1 MSEDGEVAPAGS
13 GVCVVSVLCCLALAC
28 SYVGSLYVWK
38 SELSRDHPAVIKRR
52 FTSVLI
58 VSSLSPLVLW
68 VWKELTG
75 IKTDAAIL
83 SLMGFRVDGIL
94 TATILPLLL
103 TMILFLGPLVQLSLD
118 CPWGFLDGL
127 KVAFDPRFWTLCF
140 TDMRWLRNQV
150 IAPLT
155 EELVFRAC
163 MLPMLVPC
171 TSPGTAIFTC
181 PLFFGIAHFHHVI
194 EQLRFRQAT
203 VLSIFLS
210 AAFQFSYT
218 AVFGAYTA
226 FLFIR
231 TGHFLG
237 PVLCHSFCNY
247 IGFPAIFTALDHPQR
262 SMIVLFYVLGVVLF
276 FLLLYPMTDPSLY
289 GDIPICYLLN
299 KGSTDHHSL
308 CL

>member
-1 MSEDGEVAPAGS
+1 MSGAHELESAS
-13 GVCVVSVLCCLALAC
+13 GLCVLSVLCCLTLAC

-52 FTSVLI
+52 FTSVLV
-58 VSSLSPLVLW
+58 VSSLSPLFLW
-68 VWKELTG
+68 VWRELTG
-75 IKTDAAIL
+75 MKTDAAIL

-94 TATILPLLL
+94 PATILPLLL

-118 CPWGFLDGL
+118 CPWGLLEGL
-127 KVAFDPRFWTLCF
+127 KIAFDPHFWMLCF

-194 EQLRFRQAT
+194 EQLRFRQGT

-210 AAFQFSYT
+210 A
-218 AVFGAYTA
+218 
-226 FLFIR
+226 
-231 TGHFLG
+231 GHLIG

-247 IGFPAIFTALDHPQR
+247 IGFPAIFTVLDHPQR
-262 SMIVLFYVLGVVLF
+262 ATIVLFYGLGVVLF
-276 FLLLYPMTDPSLY
+276 FLLLYPMTDPTLY
-289 GDIPICYLLN
+289 GDIPICYLLD
-299 KGSTDHHSL
+299 KGSSDHRSL

>member
-1 MSEDGEVAPAGS
+1 MSENHEGDPDS
-13 GVCVVSVLCCLALAC
+13 GLCRVSILCCLTLAC

-38 SELSRDHPAVIKRR
+38 SDLPRDHPAVIKRR

-58 VSSLSPLVLW
+58 VSSLSPLFLS

-75 IKTDAAIL
+75 IKTDAAFL
-83 SLMGFRVDGIL
+83 SLMGFRLECIL
-94 TATILPLLL
+94 TATVLPLLL
-103 TMILFLGPLVQLSLD
+103 TMILFLGPLVQLSMD
-118 CPWGFLDGL
+118 CPWDFLDGL
-127 KVAFDPRFWTLCF
+127 KVAFDPRFWILCI

-181 PLFFGIAHFHHVI
+181 PLFFGI
-194 EQLRFRQAT
+194 
-203 VLSIFLS
+203 
-210 AAFQFSYT
+210 
-218 AVFGAYTA
+218 
-226 FLFIR
+226 
-231 TGHFLG
+231 GHIIG

-262 SMIVLFYVLGVVLF
+262 ITILIFYILGVVLF
-276 FLLLYPMTDPSLY
+276 FLLLNPMTDPALY
-289 GDIPICYLLN
+289 GDIPICYLLERE
-299 KGSTDHHSL
+299 SVDHRSL
-308 CL
+308 CS